1 MPSWFLWFAVLF
13 LALVFPAIAPAD
25 PGSIKIQSPAEGQV
39 VAEPSVTLR
48 YQFIRGDQGDHLH
61 FYVDGRLYK
70 TTKRDS
76 AVLWDLPPGM
86 HTIEARVASRE
97 RDATGYEHKELGPKD
112 AVTIRIESQA
122 LTQGRDAR
130 R

>member
-1 MPSWFLWFAVLF
+1 MPSRFLWFAVSF
-13 LALVFPAIAPAD
+13 LTLVFPASALAD
-25 PGSIKIQSPAEGQV
+25 PGSIEIQSPAEGQV
-39 VAEPSVTLR
+39 VTEPSVTLQYR
-48 YQFIRGDQGDHLH
+48 FIRGDQGDHLH

-76 AVLWDLPPGM
+76 AILWDLSPGT

-122 LTQGRDAR
+122 LTQRLDTR